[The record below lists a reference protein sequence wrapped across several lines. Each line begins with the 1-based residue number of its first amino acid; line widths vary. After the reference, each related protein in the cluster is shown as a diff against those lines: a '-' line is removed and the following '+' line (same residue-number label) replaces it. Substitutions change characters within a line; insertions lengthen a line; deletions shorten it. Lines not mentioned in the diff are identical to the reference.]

1 MTFGRANEREKSNWA
16 GEHFSFVSPF
26 LTVMRGGGKTRCPKM
41 FQITFNESTRQR
53 ETYSWGR
60 PSLRDKESDSSHLIG
75 ADLCSPP
82 AKTLFHL
89 LFN

>member
-26 LTVMRGGGKTRCPKM
+26 LTVMGGGGARLVVQKCFKSHLM
-41 FQITFNESTRQR
+41 SQR
-53 ETYSWGR
+53 DR
-60 PSLRDKESDSSHLIG
+60 ESDSSHLIG